1 MSDSEIEYDHEAKVD
16 AKEEDGIPSSHKSEN
31 LVILPDGKL
40 SSLNPDVDIPPQL
53 RDAELKLI
61 CVDNEG
67 SSHSAVLKNGQVVT
81 FYNGGEMGPV
91 QRLLEGQKMK
101 KLYSTSSA
109 FAALTT
115 EGEVVAWGNPEDGGD
130 ISRVQGELK
139 RHRVQQIYSTD
150 YAFVALTTRGQ
161 VVSWGHTMFGGD
173 SRAVQG
179 DLKDQ
184 VVQQICSTDS
194 AFAALLGNGRVAT
207 WGLAGDGGD
216 SSKVQG
222 ELMKYRVEQIYS
234 TKSAFAALLENG
246 RVVTWG
252 NNIGGGDSSVVQA
265 LPKDQVVQKIY
276 STDGA
281 FAALTKTGRVVTWG
295 YADWGGDSSRVQGQ
309 LEGHVV
315 EKIYST
321 GGAFAALTT
330 SGSICEHNK
339 HRSTCR
345 DCGGGGICEHN
356 KRRSQCRDCGGG
368 RVVTWGL
375 AYAGGDSNAVQ
386 GQLSRYGVEQIYS
399 TAFAFAAVLGGGRM
413 VSWGG
418 DNQGLINIPNG
429 RKVMEILGNTVILDN
444 WDVLELDDDEYSLKD
459 DPNYIRFIR
468 NRRRLYT
475 RAIKRTLL
483 NAGDSEKVLEGPI
496 HSSQLAVLGN
506 KDLSGLMSTYLDVWR
521 GGP

>member
-150 YAFVALTTRGQ
+150 YAFAALTTRGQ
-161 VVSWGHTMFGGD
+161 VVSWGHTMF
-173 SRAVQG
+173 
-179 DLKDQ
+179 
-184 VVQQICSTDS
+184 
-194 AFAALLGNGRVAT
+194 
-207 WGLAGDGGD
+207 GGD